1 MSYEQLLNQFIVFH
15 MNAMNYLVYLISE
28 NKWTLLSVIGAVSMV
43 VMNLMEEVEDV
54 VTDRQNIL

>member
-15 MNAMNYLVYLISE
+15 MNAMNYLVSE

-54 VTDRQNIL
+54 VTERQNIL

>member
-15 MNAMNYLVYLISE
+15 MNVMNYLVYLISE

-54 VTDRQNIL
+54 VTERQNIL

>member
-1 MSYEQLLNQFIVFH
+1 
-15 MNAMNYLVYLISE
+15 MNYLVYLISE

-54 VTDRQNIL
+54 VIERQNIL